1 MELPTLYTLTG
12 RQFVRYWQVRVIVD
26 DDEVYVC
33 REYGKQ
39 GGKPIINK
47 KLISEIKSQQ
57 TVYDQAVFEAK
68 KDWKEMTEK
77 KGYVTNRAILSD
89 TTSQLSRRCSI
100 QIVPKHIKRDEDEE
114 GVIKPRLHIH
124 CHIRPRK
131 FRESE
136 DEIDVIQPRKAAKP
150 ASDDE
155 DEIPSSDD
163 EDETPPPFKFLPM
176 LANKWVERK
185 RYVTYPCLVQPKLD
199 GVRYTARKLSASN
212 VVLKTR
218 NDAECPFFTEIKDAI
233 RELDLD
239 PNVFLDGE
247 FYSKR
252 IPFRTLNGY
261 CNRKKLDGK
270 TGYNTIPPEDLQSIH
285 YYIFDCY
292 FVNEP
297 NKPFAERYQYLESIM
312 SDQQS
317 DYLQLVHSDPVEDE
331 SDIQQWH
338 DLFVKKGYE
347 GIMIRNAD
355 SSYKLKDRSNDLLKY
370 KNFQDREFIIVG
382 AKTPAN
388 GKEEGCIIWELQ
400 VPDTDLMFTCRP
412 RDSYDSRKEDWL
424 EYQRDPSQFLG
435 HRYTVRFQ
443 ETYENGIPR
452 FPRGIAIR
460 YDL

>member
-12 RQFVRYWQVRVIVD
+12 TQSIRYWRVSVIVE

-33 REYGKQ
+33 REYGKH
-39 GGKPIINK
+39 GGKPIVNK
-47 KLISEIKSQQ
+47 KLISETKSQQ

-77 KGYVTNRAILSD
+77 KGYVTDRDVLSD
-89 TTSQLSRRCSI
+89 TTSQLRSAPPVDTDI
-100 QIVPKHIKRDEDEE
+100 IVPKHPSDDDGEIR
-114 GVIKPRLHIH
+114 PRLRIH
-124 CHIRPRK
+124 CHIRPK
-131 FRESE
+131 SP
-136 DEIDVIQPRKAAKP
+136 DVIQPRTITIQP
-150 ASDDE
+150 RTITIQPRTITIQPRQRRS
-155 DEIPSSDD
+155 
-163 EDETPPPFKFLPM
+163 TPPTFKFLPM
-176 LANKWVERK
+176 LANKWLERK
-185 RYVTYPCLVQPKLD
+185 RYVTYPCCVQPKLD
-199 GVRYTARKLSASN
+199 GVRYTARKLSESQ
-212 VVLKTR
+212 VVLRTR
-218 NDAECPFFTEIKDAI
+218 NDAECPFFTEIKNAI
-233 RELDLD
+233 LDLNLA

-270 TGYNTIPPEDLQSIH
+270 TGYNSIPPEDLSSIH

-292 FVNEP
+292 FIDEP
-297 NKPFAERYQYLESIM
+297 DKPFSERYQYLETLM

-317 DYLQLVHSDPVEDE
+317 DYLQLVQSTSVDDE
-331 SDIQQWH
+331 SDIRQWH
-338 DLFVKKGYE
+338 DAFVKKGYE

-355 SSYKLKDRSNDLLKY
+355 SPYKLKDRSNDLLKY
-370 KNFQDREFIIVG
+370 KDFQDREFLIVG

-400 VPDTDLMFTCRP
+400 LPDAEIRFTCRP
-412 RDSYDSRKEDWL
+412 RDSYESRKEDWL
-424 EYQRDPSQFLG
+424 EYQRDPKQFLG

-443 ETYENGIPR
+443 ETYENGLPR